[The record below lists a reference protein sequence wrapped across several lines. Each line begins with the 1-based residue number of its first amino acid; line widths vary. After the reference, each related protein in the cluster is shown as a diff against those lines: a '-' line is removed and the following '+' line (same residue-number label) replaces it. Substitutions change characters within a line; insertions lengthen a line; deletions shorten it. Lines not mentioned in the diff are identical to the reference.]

1 MLKEMK
7 SDNPIVAPD
16 CPVVVGGS
24 PIEHL
29 SICEIE
35 CDHTRQ
41 RSRNY
46 LDLVL
51 AFNTSELAGLL
62 RPRKRIGAKR
72 VLLLSALVV
81 LADKRGFE

>member
-1 MLKEMK
+1 MAFIGLIIANKHFMLKEMK

-46 LDLVL
+46 LDL
-51 AFNTSELAGLL
+51 LL
-62 RPRKRIGAKR
+62 I
-72 VLLLSALVV
+72 L
-81 LADKRGFE
+81 